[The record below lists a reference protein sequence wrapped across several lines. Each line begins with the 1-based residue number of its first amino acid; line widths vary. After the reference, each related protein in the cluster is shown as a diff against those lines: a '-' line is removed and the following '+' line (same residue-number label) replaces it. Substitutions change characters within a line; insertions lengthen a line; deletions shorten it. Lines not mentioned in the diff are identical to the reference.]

1 MKKRIAIVV
10 CLILALILL
19 TPIPMRLKDGG
30 TVEYNAILYQVHDVH
45 RINPDVNAREPFIE
59 GIVIKILGSTVFD
72 NVKTGKENGSTP
84 FLKLSAED
92 ISKVTVGLYPPNTVT
107 VLSDKQIEELVQ
119 ILNRSVIYDRDD
131 TYTQY
136 CGQGVVYTI
145 EKKDGEIVE
154 VNAFNPFIII
164 DGEGYRTEYESCDEL
179 SAFGN
184 RVGGN

>member
-1 MKKRIAIVV
+1 M
-10 CLILALILL
+10 
-19 TPIPMRLKDGG
+19 
-30 TVEYNAILYQVHDVH
+30 
-45 RINPDVNAREPFIE
+45 
-59 GIVIKILGSTVFD
+59 
-72 NVKTGKENGSTP
+72 KTGKENESTP